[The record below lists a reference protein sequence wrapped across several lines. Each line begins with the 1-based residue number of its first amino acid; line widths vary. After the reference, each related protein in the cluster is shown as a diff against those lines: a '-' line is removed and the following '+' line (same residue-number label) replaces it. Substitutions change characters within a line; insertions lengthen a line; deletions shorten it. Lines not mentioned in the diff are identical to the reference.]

1 MNNFLSLEAEAP
13 QVHIVQCGI
22 GSVLDGAA
30 GVTHFLGV
38 SSLDLRPQVRPAAF
52 FLVGA
57 TRQGVKNAPA
67 RLQRGS
73 SPSPG
78 NAPSVLTNS
87 PMWRASTSRKGKR
100 VKAASSMYNSRAIS
114 I

>member
-1 MNNFLSLEAEAP
+1 
-13 QVHIVQCGI
+13 VQCGI

-52 FLVGA
+52 FLAAA
-57 TRQGVKNAPA
+57 TRPGLKNVPAPPP
-67 RLQRGS
+67 QRGS

-78 NAPSVLTNS
+78 NAPSVLTSS

-100 VKAASSMYNSRAIS
+100 VKAASSIYSARAIS